1 MKKNSPIITALI
13 IVLTLFTSSC
23 KEDEPAAKCEQD
35 NTGTLIVK
43 NNYGE
48 NPNSSNSLL
57 IFVNREPRS
66 SNEAGDVTIPY
77 GETGELTL
85 PAGIHAIKVY
95 LNTGSCSG
103 NRCSV
108 SREYLGEREV
118 DLDQCEELNLA
129 YGS

>member
-1 MKKNSPIITALI
+1 MKNLSSITFINRDA
-13 IVLTLFTSSC
+13 
-23 KEDEPAAKCEQD
+23 P
-35 NTGTLIVK
+35 
-43 NNYGE
+43 
-48 NPNSSNSLL
+48 SSNSSGDLN
-57 IFVNREPRS
+57 VA
-66 SNEAGDVTIPY
+66 AGESGAID
-77 GETGELTL
+77 L